1 MVLCCYC
8 CTIRQLWRNALV
20 NVITHQQLMVT
31 LCCWTSAGL
40 FCLVLQAAW
49 QKRQTTK
56 QASKQ
61 TNRQTNKQNKKM
73 DCELIDVARIAL
85 ATSCTLDLI
94 MMPLFALVVPLS
106 ISLETEETDN
116 EEWETVIAVK
126 QSLLSDRLSIAMF
139 PLWRLGRVFH
149 PVVRKQ

>member
-1 MVLCCYC
+1 
-8 CTIRQLWRNALV
+8 
-20 NVITHQQLMVT
+20 
-31 LCCWTSAGL
+31 
-40 FCLVLQAAW
+40 
-49 QKRQTTK
+49 
-56 QASKQ
+56 
-61 TNRQTNKQNKKM
+61 M

-94 MMPLFALVVPLS
+94 MMPLFALVVQLS

-139 PLWRLGRVFH
+139 PL
-149 PVVRKQ
+149 